1 MGTIAK
7 IHDMLVGREVSCTEL
22 TQQYLG
28 AIESANGELNAYVTV
43 TPDEARSIRSSRQ
56 ARRSACSR
64 AFR

>member
-28 AIESANGELNAYVTV
+28 AIESANGELNAYVT
-43 TPDEARSIRSSRQ
+43 IRSSRQ